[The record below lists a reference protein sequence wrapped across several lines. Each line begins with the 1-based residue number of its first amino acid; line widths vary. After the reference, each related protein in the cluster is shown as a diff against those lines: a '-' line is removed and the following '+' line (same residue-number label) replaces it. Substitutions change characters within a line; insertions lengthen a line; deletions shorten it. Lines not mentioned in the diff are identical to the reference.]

1 MSTKAELEKSIRDN
15 FSIIF
20 GLSESVARDAFL
32 LRYNAFLDSAAAVS
46 ASVLGPETIRYQS
59 MLFYVSVLFV
69 SVSLLR
75 LGKIKV
81 FDNLI
86 SVDRRLLVIYAVFIG
101 AIIVVFLIK
110 AYVDYQRALFV
121 RDRHQQVTTELRD
134 LIAVG
139 LSKRHIQEYFWL
151 ELFDAI
157 GRTYKVYDDAGRE
170 AANSA
175 PEFRHTPSQVFILD
189 RKALYKNIDTKA
201 EITRQE
207 IFLASLVTE
216 LTADETRL
224 RDEAEIILSP
234 ARAQP
239 EDPLTFF
246 TDRRYEKIRAVFEQT
261 LDKWFVV
268 RNSLTDEHLD
278 SVMENLRYSQETQ
291 QLDAMI
297 HRMKRILKIR
307 RVYAAIEVAAPVL
320 FAIFAILYVQF
331 G

>member
-1 MSTKAELEKSIRDN
+1 VSTKVELEKSIRDN

-20 GLSESVARDAFL
+20 GLSESVARDVFL
-32 LRYNAFLDSAAAVS
+32 LKYNAFLDSAAAVS

-59 MLFYVSVLFV
+59 MLLYVSAFFV
-69 SVSLLR
+69 SVSLFR

-101 AIIVVFLIK
+101 GIIVVFLIK
-110 AYVDYQRALFV
+110 AYVDYQRARFL
-121 RDRHQQVTTELRD
+121 RSRHQQVTTELRE

-170 AANSA
+170 AANGT
-175 PEFRHTPSQVFILD
+175 PEFKHTPSQALVLD
-189 RKALYKNIDTKA
+189 RKALYRNIDTRA
-201 EITRQE
+201 EIVRQE
-207 IFLASLVTE
+207 TFLASLVAE
-216 LTADETRL
+216 LTADEKRFQE
-224 RDEAEIILSP
+224 EAEIILA

-239 EDPLTFF
+239 EDPMTFLS
-246 TDRRYEKIRAVFEQT
+246 DRSYEKIRAAFEQT

-278 SVMENLRYSQETQ
+278 SVMENLGHSQETQ
-291 QLDAMI
+291 RLEAMI
-297 HRMKRILKIR
+297 QTMKRILTIR
-307 RVYAAIEVAAPVL
+307 RMYAALEIVVPVV
-320 FAIFAILYVQF
+320 FAIFAIVYVQF